1 MSQGRDCDMRGRPQG
16 PQCPPSVSATPTNLL
31 QPSAI
36 RGRPSVQ
43 HGSCRRTGEQNRVV
57 SNRIVRL
64 WPYVL
69 IVISL
74 IGLAYRLWTRP
85 IKRLYRA
92 VLTPCI
98 DRGLTVTENAAV

>member
-1 MSQGRDCDMRGRPQG
+1 MSA
-16 PQCPPSVSATPTNLL
+16 QCVHYSHQPIATVCNPGTAKRSTWFL
-31 QPSAI
+31 
-36 RGRPSVQ
+36 
-43 HGSCRRTGEQNRVV
+43 RTGEQNRVV

-85 IKRLYRA
+85 PKRLYRA
-92 VLTPCI
+92 LPMPCI
-98 DRGLTVTENAAV
+98 DRGLTVTEKCSSLVWEPMYEMVLL